1 MLGEAML
8 KTRRRRLDRLNETAV
23 QRLAQI
29 EASIAALPDEDLL
42 DLADIFKAKP
52 HTPLG
57 EIASAEMARRSISL

>member
-8 KTRRRRLDRLNETAV
+8 KTRKRRLDRLNETAR

-42 DLADIFKAKP
+42 DLADIYKAKP
-52 HTPLG
+52 QTPLG
-57 EIASAEMARRSISL
+57 EIAFAEMARRNISL